1 MLNVSRQS
9 VSRWEMD
16 AAFPGQR
23 RELTV
28 SVHDCYRF
36 IRESTCFFLATSVK
50 DRPNLRP
57 MGMIYCDHE
66 NLFIATDR
74 RKKLKD
80 DVQRDMYRDAL
91 PKQYQMLSEAGCII
105 IPLYRQHEELLKPK
119 DRTALNAYA
128 SIWLCIENIFLA
140 ATAEGYAC
148 SMRIPLGQEKEHTQS
163 LLHFPDEYEMP
174 CFIGLGRPADNI
186 TPYVQK
192 EYNLEERIHK
202 SVW

>member
-57 MGMIYCDHE
+57 MGMICCDHE

-91 PKQYQMLSEAGCII
+91 PKQYQMPKVFFIFRMSTKCHALS
-105 IPLYRQHEELLKPK
+105 
-119 DRTALNAYA
+119 D
-128 SIWLCIENIFLA
+128 LA
-140 ATAEGYAC
+140 APPAIFPLC
-148 SMRIPLGQEKEHTQS
+148 S
-163 LLHFPDEYEMP
+163 
-174 CFIGLGRPADNI
+174 
-186 TPYVQK
+186 
-192 EYNLEERIHK
+192 ERIQSGRTDSQGCVVTRSLFITVVPSHFCGTL
-202 SVW
+202 